1 MLDECGQ
8 SKYAETLMSMG
19 YSEDI
24 ATEITAMF
32 AEAFVKKSKN
42 SMSVSSF
49 EELDWEK
56 EFDTG
61 KSPSGEKPENYR
73 TGIPHKPGRGQLPI
87 SKTGVKGDLG
97 KLKVNND
104 AEMLSPSIYPKQK
117 ADWGNPPSRQLNGMQ
132 MLG

>member
-19 YSEDI
+19 YSEGI

-42 SMSVSSF
+42 SMSSPSF
-49 EELDWEK
+49 EELNWKK

-61 KSPSGEKPENYR
+61 KSPSGEKPENYH
-73 TGIPHKPGRGQLPI
+73 TGIPHKPGRGQLKI
-87 SKTGVKGDLG
+87 GKGPGDG
-97 KLKVNND
+97 WKQKDNES
-104 AEMLSPSIYPKQK
+104 EMLSGPALEKGP
-117 ADWGNPPSRQLNGMQ
+117 GNPQAGSSKEVFGMRA
-132 MLG
+132 LG